1 MYWSVN
7 TDNADDDNNDDN
19 NFGGGDGGD
28 VQSYVIK

>member
-19 NFGGGDGGD
+19 NFGGGD